1 MKNNGSAF
9 DATWKWTN
17 NSEDVHAYPHFKL
30 DSPLYPLPLGE
41 LSSID
46 FSGMFSVNVT
56 SAYNESQGQR
66 VQSLDDSDVQYNIAL
81 DLFLDSNS
89 TDATGPL
96 PHYEIMIWLSYSFDV
111 YPVGISTSSPDK
123 HQFIV
128 GDTRLS
134 VPHNLS

>member
-1 MKNNGSAF
+1 M
-9 DATWKWTN
+9 N

-56 SAYNESQGQR
+56 SAYESQKQR

-81 DLFLDSNS
+81 DMHVL
-89 TDATGPL
+89 
-96 PHYEIMIWLSYSFDV
+96 
-111 YPVGISTSSPDK
+111 
-123 HQFIV
+123 
-128 GDTRLS
+128 RLQLYQRNGHLTALRNHDLAL
-134 VPHNLS
+134 VLL